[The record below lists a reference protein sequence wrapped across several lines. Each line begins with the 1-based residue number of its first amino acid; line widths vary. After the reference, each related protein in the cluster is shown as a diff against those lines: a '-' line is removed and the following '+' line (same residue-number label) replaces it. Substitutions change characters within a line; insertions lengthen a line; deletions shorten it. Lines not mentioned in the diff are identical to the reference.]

1 MLVECSSNSNK
12 YVEKLY
18 EFQNVPV
25 HPVNPV
31 TPVEPVEPVPGVI
44 VKLFLSILFN
54 KV

>member
-25 HPVNPV
+25 HPVKPDA
-31 TPVEPVEPVPGVI
+31 PEPVEPVPGVI
-44 VKLFLSILFN
+44 VKLYISILFN